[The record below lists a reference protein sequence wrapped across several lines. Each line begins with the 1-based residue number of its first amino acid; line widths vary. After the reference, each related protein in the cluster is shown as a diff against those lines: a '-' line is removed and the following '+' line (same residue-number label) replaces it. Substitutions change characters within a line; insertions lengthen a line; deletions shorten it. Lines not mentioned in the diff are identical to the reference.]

1 MKILVV
7 EDDQD
12 TQEILSEL
20 LQMQGHSIVTAGES
34 QLALERIRLQPDIGL
49 LITDVSLPGMS
60 GIELARVVKSSYPAI
75 AIIICSGY
83 GEQQFEALPFPVT
96 WLQKPIE
103 IESFLEAIERF
114 SGVNS

>member
-12 TQEILSEL
+12 TQAILSEL
-20 LQMQGHSIVTAGES
+20 LQMQGHTIVTASES
-34 QLALERIRLQPDIGL
+34 QQALAIIGHQPDIEL

-60 GIELARVVKSSYPAI
+60 GIELARAVKSSHPAI
-75 AIIICSGY
+75 AILICSGY
-83 GEQQFEALPFPVT
+83 GEQQFETLAFPAT

-103 IESFLEAIERF
+103 IDAFLEAIERF
-114 SGVNS
+114 SGVKQ